1 MGSIKE
7 INIKNRTY
15 YFYNDIIDIK
25 TFDSN
30 NLKLDKKTYKDL
42 DICNIGY
49 VTIKKVGDSYD
60 VNSVNPLYLRI
71 DNASGYIEEI
81 NEDKYLVFDDT
92 DENKELL
99 KRYDDIFNG
108 IMGKIKKIDDDW
120 FKYTKDYTKIKFKS
134 DDNLPLNK
142 QLKFHTMTVTIRCA
156 FSKDNKLYPQ
166 VFLDEALFSL

>member
-25 TFDSN
+25 SFDSN

-42 DICNIGY
+42 DIYNIGY
-49 VTIKKVGDSYD
+49 VTIKRIGDCCD

-71 DNASGYIEEI
+71 DNASGYIEKI
-81 NEDKYLVFDDT
+81 NEDKYFIFDVR

-99 KRYDDIFNG
+99 KRYEDVFNG

-120 FKYTKDYTKIKFKS
+120 LEYTKDYTKIKFNS

-142 QLKFHTMTVTIRCA
+142 PLKFYQMTITIRCVI
-156 FSKDNKLYPQ
+156 SEDNKLYPH